1 MVISKNQKSINKNDK
16 VSEYKSQIYYNYKIY
31 ILIIFIFFLYLIY
44 YCDKEQNL
52 DKEPNYKLINENFFF
67 IDSNNVENIV
77 PHLYGYCISVDGI
90 HTDNYYKQLGEYI
103 EPGPLGV
110 YIMIRKIGDNL
121 IINQDFYGSIG
132 LYYYENKDN
141 NYFALSNS
149 FLLLVEKLIGIQ
161 NFSFNKDYSDNLI
174 ITSLCSFSIN
184 ETLINEVTQIKS
196 NSYVIINIKSKTV
209 KIKSIDY
216 EENSIPLESDKALE
230 IIDKWVDKWGY
241 ILRSLKNQT
250 DNISMDLSGGFDTRT
265 LLSLM
270 LNSGVDLNE
279 INVHSIR
286 DKLHYHDID
295 FNIANNISTKYG
307 FKLNYRNL
315 DNRTILIKAKDSII
329 NTIYTKLGFHKE
341 FYLNNEFFI
350 KPRFSFTG
358 GCGEALRGYPHAPIQ
373 QFIKLISTR
382 KIKGGYFEVLYNSSK
397 RLFNRSISILKEEKN
412 FENDYEISN
421 NLYSKIIGKNHFGK
435 WAYEWFIFNIYI
447 IQPLMDP
454 DIKKIKYQINEES
467 STDLIAY
474 IYVRFA
480 HDLINFP
487 FQGNRTLNLKTIE
500 KAEKLNINRIP
511 YKIKSDYNPNF
522 FIDSKRVYSNIPS
535 KNKQNPYSLFYNL
548 LNNRKYKKLITQ
560 IYDINVYNSANDY
573 MQKVKYHPLGQHFA
587 LLSIA
592 KTLNLLSLN
601 KVKIKNFFFN

>member
-1 MVISKNQKSINKNDK
+1 
-16 VSEYKSQIYYNYKIY
+16 
-31 ILIIFIFFLYLIY
+31 
-44 YCDKEQNL
+44 
-52 DKEPNYKLINENFFF
+52 
-67 IDSNNVENIV
+67 
-77 PHLYGYCISVDGI
+77 
-90 HTDNYYKQLGEYI
+90 
-103 EPGPLGV
+103 
-110 YIMIRKIGDNL
+110 MIRKIGDNL

-184 ETLINEVTQIKS
+184 ETLINEVTQILS

-286 DKLHYHDID
+286 DNLHDHQID

-307 FKLNYRNL
+307 FKLNNRNL
-315 DNRTILIKAKDSII
+315 DNRTILMKAKDSII
-329 NTIYTKLGFHKE
+329 NSIYTKLGFHKE

-350 KPRFSFTG
+350 KPRFSFSG
-358 GCGEALRGYPHAPIQ
+358 GCGEALRGKHYAPIQ
-373 QFIKLISTR
+373 KFKL
-382 KIKGGYFEVLYNSSK
+382 
-397 RLFNRSISILKEEKN
+397 
-412 FENDYEISN
+412 
-421 NLYSKIIGKNHFGK
+421 
-435 WAYEWFIFNIYI
+435 
-447 IQPLMDP
+447 
-454 DIKKIKYQINEES
+454 
-467 STDLIAY
+467 
-474 IYVRFA
+474 
-480 HDLINFP
+480 
-487 FQGNRTLNLKTIE
+487 
-500 KAEKLNINRIP
+500 
-511 YKIKSDYNPNF
+511 
-522 FIDSKRVYSNIPS
+522 
-535 KNKQNPYSLFYNL
+535 L
-548 LNNRKYKKLITQ
+548 LN
-560 IYDINVYNSANDY
+560 
-573 MQKVKYHPLGQHFA
+573 
-587 LLSIA
+587 
-592 KTLNLLSLN
+592 
-601 KVKIKNFFFN
+601 